1 MSKKIKVQLIR
12 SFYGYKDD
20 QINTVRSLGLR
31 RMNQVREHDDNAII
45 RGMIFK
51 VRHLVKVI

>member
-1 MSKKIKVQLIR
+1 MAKKIKVQLVR
-12 SFYGYKDD
+12 SFHGHKCD

-31 RMNQVREHDDNAII
+31 RINQIREHDDNDVI

-51 VRHLVKVI
+51 VRHLVKLV

>member
-12 SFYGYKDD
+12 SFYGFQDD
-20 QINTVRSLGLR
+20 QINTVRALGLR
-31 RMNQVREHDDNAII
+31 RMNQVREHDDNKVI

-51 VRHLVKVI
+51 VKHLVKVI